1 MEHYNRQLAH
11 ELRGNIERYLSTH
24 PQAQALSS
32 GYLYGG
38 KRVREHPQAGFT
50 AYSQD
55 PGTLIP
61 HNGNLMLHNF
71 DDDENFTGGGRLTN
85 AIKQRILETHPEL
98 HRIHLSGGKINW
110 KSIWDGIKKGASVV
124 SKVASNPLVQQ
135 YTPDEYKDILK
146 KTGDISG
153 AISGSGRLTKAIKQ
167 RILET
172 HPELHRIHL
181 SGGKINWK
189 SIWDGIKKGAN
200 VVSKVASNPLVQQ
213 FTPDEYKDTLKKT
226 GDISGAISGM
236 GRVSGGVNG
245 AGFWKDF
252 GDGFVKGF
260 KGSTKVA
267 SKVLPIMTA
276 FAPEIAPLTGAVVAA
291 DKLINKGSGRRR
303 GRPRKI
309 GGDLYPPAVK
319 GGMSNHRRKSVG
331 HAKNQA
337 RGALIRQ
344 LMREK
349 GLTLPQAS
357 SYIKQHNIT
366 F

>member
-85 AIKQRILETHPEL
+85 
-98 HRIHLSGGKINW
+98 
-110 KSIWDGIKKGASVV
+110 
-124 SKVASNPLVQQ
+124 
-135 YTPDEYKDILK
+135 
-146 KTGDISG
+146 
-153 AISGSGRLTKAIKQ
+153 AIKQ

>member
-1 MEHYNRQLAH
+1 MNEYNRKLAH

-55 PGTLIP
+55 AGTLVP

-71 DDDENFTGGGRLTN
+71 NEENYTGGGRLTN

-135 YTPDEYKDILK
+135 YTPDEYKD
-146 KTGDISG
+146 
-153 AISGSGRLTKAIKQ
+153 
-167 RILET
+167 
-172 HPELHRIHL
+172 
-181 SGGKINWK
+181 
-189 SIWDGIKKGAN
+189 
-200 VVSKVASNPLVQQ
+200 
-213 FTPDEYKDTLKKT
+213 TLKKT

-236 GRVSGGVNG
+236 GRVSG

-267 SKVLPIMTA
+267 SKVLPIVTP
-276 FAPEIAPLTGAVVAA
+276 FVPEIAPLTGAVIGANQI
-291 DKLINKGSGRRR
+291 LNKGSGRRR
-303 GRPRKI
+303 GRPRKT
-309 GGDLYPPAVK
+309 GGDLYPPAVQ
-319 GGMSNHRRKSVG
+319 GGMSNHRKNSVG

-357 SYIKQHNIT
+357 SYIKQHNIA